1 MTAKVRR
8 YAAEY
13 IARFPDFIATE
24 TVRKFH
30 NYQEVQVMRGLLW
43 VSKAPGLVVDGRWHI
58 SDSYEADVRYVAG
71 TVSHKKVA
79 AKGEGHHRVDRVSLG
94 EFGGMMEEILDS
106 SRAAMLH
113 WDRWQTLGGNRMA
126 VFAYRVPF
134 DTSRFSLCCR
144 EVRGPDGEPVREY
157 VKTAH
162 RGLVFVDP
170 QSGAVMRLI
179 LYGEGLDAG
188 MPMNAAGL
196 VQEYGEVSIG
206 ESLYL
211 LPIHSTAYVRVAKF
225 ETREEIEYRGHRKFG
240 AETAIGFG
248 DEEKKKRPR

>member
-1 MTAKVRR
+1 
-8 YAAEY
+8 
-13 IARFPDFIATE
+13 
-24 TVRKFH
+24 
-30 NYQEVQVMRGLLW
+30 
-43 VSKAPGLVVDGRWHI
+43 
-58 SDSYEADVRYVAG
+58 
-71 TVSHKKVA
+71 
-79 AKGEGHHRVDRVSLG
+79 
-94 EFGGMMEEILDS
+94 
-106 SRAAMLH
+106 
-113 WDRWQTLGGNRMA
+113 
-126 VFAYRVPF
+126 
-134 DTSRFSLCCR
+134 
-144 EVRGPDGEPVREY
+144 
-157 VKTAH
+157 
-162 RGLVFVDP
+162 
-170 QSGAVMRLI
+170 MRLI